1 MSTQNAQPQS
11 NKALDVVIVTLAVVI
26 AAAAVFAFTFLTE
39 QTLGIRLG
47 ALIGGLVLAAIVAAF
62 SPSGKRFIA
71 FCRES
76 WDELRRVV
84 WPTRKETVNTTGIVM
99 AFVVAVSLY
108 LFIVDKLI
116 EFAKQNR
123 CSQLTE
129 GCGHFSA

>member
-47 ALIGGLVLAAIVAAF
+47 ALFGGLVLAAIVAAF

-71 FCRES
+71 FCREA

-99 AFVVAVSLY
+99 AFVVAVSFY

-116 EFAKQNR
+116 EFGLYDGLL
-123 CSQLTE
+123 QL
-129 GCGHFSA
+129 SS

>member
-71 FCRES
+71 FCREA

-84 WPTRKETVNTTGIVM
+84 WPIRKETVNTTGIVM
-99 AFVVAVSLY
+99 AFVVAVSFY

-116 EFAKQNR
+116 EFGLYDGLL
-123 CSQLTE
+123 QLS
-129 GCGHFSA
+129 F

>member
-71 FCRES
+71 FCREA

-99 AFVVAVSLY
+99 ALVVAVSFY

-116 EFAKQNR
+116 EFGLYDGLL
-123 CSQLTE
+123 QLS
-129 GCGHFSA
+129 F

>member
-71 FCRES
+71 FCREA

-99 AFVVAVSLY
+99 AFVVAVSFY
-108 LFIVDKLI
+108 LFIVGKLI
-116 EFAKQNR
+116 EFGLYDGLL
-123 CSQLTE
+123 QLS
-129 GCGHFSA
+129 F

>member
-11 NKALDVVIVTLAVVI
+11 NKALDVGIVTLAVGI

-71 FCRES
+71 FCREA

-99 AFVVAVSLY
+99 AFVVAVSFY

-116 EFAKQNR
+116 EFGLYDGLL
-123 CSQLTE
+123 QLS
-129 GCGHFSA
+129 F

>member
-47 ALIGGLVLAAIVAAF
+47 ALIGGLVVAAIVAAF

-71 FCRES
+71 FCREA

-99 AFVVAVSLY
+99 AFVVAVSFY

-116 EFAKQNR
+116 EFGLYDGLL
-123 CSQLTE
+123 QLS
-129 GCGHFSA
+129 F

>member
-71 FCRES
+71 FCREA

-84 WPTRKETVNTTGIVM
+84 CPPARKRSTQR
-99 AFVVAVSLY
+99 AS
-108 LFIVDKLI
+108 
-116 EFAKQNR
+116 
-123 CSQLTE
+123 
-129 GCGHFSA
+129 

>member
-11 NKALDVVIVTLAVVI
+11 NKALDMAIVTLAVII

-39 QTLGIRLG
+39 ESLGIRLG
-47 ALIGGLVLAAIVAAF
+47 ALIGGLAVACLVAAL
-62 SPSGKRFIA
+62 SPSGKRFIS

-99 AFVVAVSLY
+99 AFVVAVSIY

-116 EFAKQNR
+116 EWGLYDGLL
-123 CSQLTE
+123 QLT
-129 GCGHFSA
+129 F

>member
-71 FCRES
+71 FCREA

-99 AFVVAVSLY
+99 AFVVAVSFY

-116 EFAKQNR
+116 EFGLYDGLL
-123 CSQLTE
+123 QLS
-129 GCGHFSA
+129 F

>member
-71 FCRES
+71 FCREA

-99 AFVVAVSLY
+99 AFVVAVSFY
-108 LFIVDKLI
+108 LFIVDQLI
-116 EFAKQNR
+116 EFGLYDGLL
-123 CSQLTE
+123 QLS
-129 GCGHFSA
+129 F

>member
-99 AFVVAVSLY
+99 AFVVAVSFY

-116 EFAKQNR
+116 EFGLYDGLL
-123 CSQLTE
+123 QLS
-129 GCGHFSA
+129 F

>member
-116 EFAKQNR
+116 EFGLYDGLL
-123 CSQLTE
+123 QLS
-129 GCGHFSA
+129 F

>member
-71 FCRES
+71 FCREA

-84 WPTRKETVNTTGIVM
+84 WPSRKETVNTTGIVM
-99 AFVVAVSLY
+99 AFVVAVSFY

-116 EFAKQNR
+116 EFGLYDGLL
-123 CSQLTE
+123 QLS
-129 GCGHFSA
+129 F